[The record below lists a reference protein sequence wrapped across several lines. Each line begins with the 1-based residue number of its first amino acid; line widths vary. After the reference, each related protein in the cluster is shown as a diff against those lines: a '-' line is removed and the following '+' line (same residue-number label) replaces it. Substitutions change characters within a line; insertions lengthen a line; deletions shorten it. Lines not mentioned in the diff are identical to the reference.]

1 MSTRY
6 KFDTDL
12 NEAMKMAE
20 LLDDYVRSEQLYG
33 YAGALFSN
41 MPSMTIGALVLR
53 LRRLDILRDQLKD
66 HQSKK
71 LDKTIDR
78 FMQVRTDWSY
88 HYTGKMQKEAHSRID
103 SMKAFFYECHDN
115 IRNCIAIYKPEIMRR
130 TIVQELVREMQD
142 LNIKD
147 VDLIVKMSE
156 TDERLRK
163 VTEAS
168 EFQWTEVLK
177 PVYDPKEFW
186 WLYNSPPNLR

>member
-20 LLDDYVRSEQLYG
+20 VLDDYVRSDQLYG

-71 LDKTIDR
+71 LDKTVDR
-78 FMQVRTDWSY
+78 FMQVRTDWAY
-88 HYTGKMQKEAHSRID
+88 HYSEKMQKEAHSRID
-103 SMKAFFYECHDN
+103 SMKTFFYECQEN
-115 IRNCIAIYKPEIMRR
+115 IGNCIAIYKPEMMRR

-142 LNIKD
+142 LDIKD

-156 TDERLRK
+156 IDDRLRK

-168 EFQWTEVLK
+168 DFQWAEILK
-177 PVYDPKEFW
+177 PAYDREEFW